1 MIFEIIE
8 QISEPETIAVDKS
21 IREIK
26 RLKKV
31 YGDGRW
37 RKMKGIFIIRFQS
50 EVICRAE
57 VHWYEAH
64 GKAKNKTILAKIGQI
79 MKEFIICI
87 KNQGYEASLELWKV
101 YITVPDDLAKRQ
113 NLLRV
118 TDESGEDYLFPS
130 EYFVPL
136 TLPKVVRDA
145 MMRDSL

>member
-1 MIFEIIE
+1 
-8 QISEPETIAVDKS
+8 
-21 IREIK
+21 
-26 RLKKV
+26 
-31 YGDGRW
+31 
-37 RKMKGIFIIRFQS
+37 
-50 EVICRAE
+50 
-57 VHWYEAH
+57 
-64 GKAKNKTILAKIGQI
+64 

-87 KNQGYEASLELWKV
+87 KNRGYEASLELWKV

-136 TLPKVVRDA
+136 TLPNEVRDA